1 MRILI
6 CASEAPLPPPKGL
19 RMTLAALLKYLRR
32 THDVRV
38 LAFHMPEQVDPP
50 DDAGDWLRLIP
61 HPSSTTGKDA
71 RLLARAM
78 LARRPLRADVLA
90 EHMAGPLGEEL
101 ERFDPE
107 GVIVTTGRLACLAP
121 YLEDRP
127 TLLWAMDARHL
138 NLEAKAAAASWL
150 RGALL
155 RGEANRVR
163 HFEATEYPRF
173 GRVVISSEDDRA
185 SIEELGAPIALQ
197 VIPLGV
203 DAEVWAPE
211 EGAVRDPNRI
221 VFHAHMGY
229 PPNVQAADY
238 LARSVFPR
246 VRAAHPEARLA
257 LVGRDPAP
265 EVQSLAALEG
275 VEVTG
280 EVPDVRPWL
289 WGSRVWACTMQNAT
303 GIKTKLLEAMAAE
316 LPCVVNPLAARGVD
330 IVPGVHM
337 LVGNTEEELAQHLVH
352 MLTDER
358 AAQAIGRAAREFVC
372 DEHDWRAVVRAFER
386 IFHEL
391 SPTERSGSLNA

>member
-6 CASEAPLPPPKGL
+6 CASEAPLGPPKGL

-32 THDVRV
+32 THEVRV

-50 DDAGDWLRLIP
+50 DDAHWLRLIP
-61 HPSSTTGKDA
+61 HPSSTMAGDA
-71 RLLARAM
+71 LLLARAM

-90 EHMAGPLGEEL
+90 AHMAGPLKEEL
-101 ERFDPE
+101 ERFDPG
-107 GVIVTTGRLACLAP
+107 GVLVTTGRLACLAP
-121 YLEDRP
+121 QLEGRP
-127 TLLWAMDARHL
+127 SLLWAMDARHL
-138 NLEAKAAAASWL
+138 NLEAKAAAAPAL

-185 SIEELGAPIALQ
+185 SIEEIGAPIALQ

-211 EGAVRDPNRI
+211 EGSVRDPNRI

-238 LARSVFPR
+238 LARRVFPR
-246 VRAAHPEARLA
+246 VRATRPEARLC

-265 EVQSLAALEG
+265 ALKALATLEN

-280 EVPDVRPWL
+280 EVPDVKPWL
-289 WGSRVWACTMQNAT
+289 WESRVWACTMQNAT

-316 LPCVVNPLAARGVD
+316 LPCVVNTLAARGVD

-337 LVGNTEEELAQHLVH
+337 LVGDTEEELARHLVQV
-352 MLTDER
+352 LTDEKAAR
-358 AAQAIGRAAREFVC
+358 AVGRAARDFVC
-372 DEHDWRAVVRAFER
+372 DRHDWRAVVRAFEQ
-386 IFHEL
+386 IYLEL
-391 SPTERSGSLNA
+391 SSAEHSEPFNP